1 MRKLLLLVLLFSCI
15 RINAQEEN
23 DHPLFPAFEG
33 SKIYQYEETSFEPYQ
48 LVTAAVTNSY
58 STSKNKKAEG
68 RIFRIFYT
76 MSSDKASVYEVF
88 TNFKKALQTSEA
100 ETIFSCYG
108 DECGDVA
115 LFWKA
120 LEPAR
125 FQIPVY
131 YGERFAYHA
140 ASFSKDGKSYNVA
153 MVFGYGLGEQGYEI
167 HVVEAEEMEQKVDL
181 HTLESALNDKGMIS
195 VYGITFDTGSAQIKS
210 ESNDVLQEIAGYLKA
225 NPSVNLYVVGHTD
238 DVGSVASNLTLS
250 QNRAAAVVKKL
261 TTDFG
266 VNSAQL
272 ESSGVGPYAPVSN
285 NASEDGRAKNRRV
298 ELVKRLK

>member
-1 MRKLLLLVLLFSCI
+1 MRSLLLICLLLCSPFL
-15 RINAQEEN
+15 NAQEEK

-33 SKIYQYEETSFEPYQ
+33 ARIYQYEETSFEPYR
-48 LVTAAVTNSY
+48 LVTSSVNSTY
-58 STSKNKKAEG
+58 TSSKDKKTEG

-76 MSSDKASVYEVF
+76 MPTDKASVYEVF

-108 DECGDVA
+108 DECGDIG

-140 ASFSKDGKSYNVA
+140 ANFSKDGKAYYVA

-181 HTLESALNDKGMIS
+181 NALESALNEKGMIS
-195 VYGITFDTGSAQIKS
+195 VYGITFDTGSAQIKP
-210 ESNDVLQEIAGYLKA
+210 ESDSVLKEIANYLNK

-238 DVGSVASNLTLS
+238 DVGAVASNLTLS
-250 QNRAAAVVKKL
+250 QNRSAAVVKRL
-261 TTDFG
+261 TSKFG

>member
-1 MRKLLLLVLLFSCI
+1 MKLILLIGLLLCSLVL
-15 RINAQEEN
+15 NAQEEK

-33 SKIYQYEETSFEPYQ
+33 ASIYQYEETSFEPYQ
-48 LVTAAVTNSY
+48 LVTGLINSAY
-58 STSKNKKAEG
+58 NSSKNKKAEG

-76 MSSDKASVYEVF
+76 MPTDKASVYEVF
-88 TNFKKALQTSEA
+88 TNFKKALQNSQA
-100 ETIFSCYG
+100 KTIFSCYG
-108 DECGDVA
+108 NECGDIS
-115 LFWKA
+115 LFWKE

-140 ASFSKDGKSYNVA
+140 ASFSKGGKAYYVA

-181 HTLESALNDKGMIS
+181 NTLESTLNEKGMIS
-195 VYGITFDTGSAQIKS
+195 IYGITFDTGSAKIKP
-210 ESNDVLQEIAGYLKA
+210 ESDDVLQEIASYLKA
-225 NPSVNLYVVGHTD
+225 NPSVNIYVVGHTD
-238 DVGSVASNLTLS
+238 DVGTVASNLTLS

-261 TTDFG
+261 TSVFG
-266 VNSAQL
+266 VNSTQL

-285 NASEDGRAKNRRV
+285 NISEEGRAKNRRV